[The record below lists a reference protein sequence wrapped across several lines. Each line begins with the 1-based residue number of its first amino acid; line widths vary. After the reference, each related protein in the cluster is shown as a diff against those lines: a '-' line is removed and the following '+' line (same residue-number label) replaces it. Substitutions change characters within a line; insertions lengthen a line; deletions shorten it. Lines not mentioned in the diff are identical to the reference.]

1 TTAYNVRYK
10 FSGRFSFQYGVQR
23 FNEKTDPDFSR
34 VSAWTVTWSHNQPID
49 PTARI
54 SASVNISSSNRFQRE
69 ISYNQTDFFTN
80 NLNSSINFSKNFNNL
95 PFSFNLSA
103 RHQQDLNKETMSMQL
118 PELTFNMQRQT
129 PFRNV
134 GGKNF
139 RWLQQ
144 LGLNYNMQAKN
155 SLDRLPDSIVADV
168 LLRPRDSIDWVI
180 VESGDSILTKR
191 VGSSFYSNGMRH
203 NASTG
208 TTIKLF
214 KNINLTPGFTFAEFW
229 YLETIRK
236 EWDPEALKVRTSNLR
251 GFSRAMNFSTSV
263 SASTNFYGIYQL
275 TRSKRQVAIRQRFS
289 PSVSYSLKPD
299 FAEDKW
305 GYFDEVQVDTF
316 GRTQVYSFFE
326 EGIYGGPTR
335 GESQSLSFSLASVL
349 EMKYRSKESFGED
362 FDEKNDKFVRTNLLD
377 NISASTSY
385 NFAADSF
392 ALSPISLRA
401 RTNLFNNK
409 VSINGTINVDPYVFG
424 GEPGQERRL
433 EKLMIT
439 ESGQLGRITRSQI
452 SLSTSFQSKRKNT
465 KKEKSEDFDEVEY
478 REIQNNLYQYVD
490 FDIPWTL
497 RFRYNLSYTNNRPG
511 VVDPKVTQTINFD
524 GDVNFTPNWKIG
536 YSSGFD
542 IQKFEFTN
550 TRISVFRNLHCWDMS
565 FSWVPFGPQKSYSV
579 TIAVRSATLK
589 DLKLSKNNF
598 WQDRFRGL

>member
-1 TTAYNVRYK
+1 
-10 FSGRFSFQYGVQR
+10 
-23 FNEKTDPDFSR
+23 
-34 VSAWTVTWSHNQPID
+34 
-49 PTARI
+49 
-54 SASVNISSSNRFQRE
+54 
-69 ISYNQTDFFTN
+69 
-80 NLNSSINFSKNFNNL
+80 
-95 PFSFNLSA
+95 
-103 RHQQDLNKETMSMQL
+103 
-118 PELTFNMQRQT
+118 
-129 PFRNV
+129 
-134 GGKNF
+134 
-139 RWLQQ
+139 
-144 LGLNYNMQAKN
+144 
-155 SLDRLPDSIVADV
+155 
-168 LLRPRDSIDWVI
+168 
-180 VESGDSILTKR
+180 
-191 VGSSFYSNGMRH
+191 
-203 NASTG
+203 
-208 TTIKLF
+208 
-214 KNINLTPGFTFAEFW
+214 
-229 YLETIRK
+229 
-236 EWDPEALKVRTSNLR
+236 
-251 GFSRAMNFSTSV
+251 
-263 SASTNFYGIYQL
+263 
-275 TRSKRQVAIRQRFS
+275 
-289 PSVSYSLKPD
+289 
-299 FAEDKW
+299 
-305 GYFDEVQVDTF
+305 
-316 GRTQVYSFFE
+316 
-326 EGIYGGPTR
+326 
-335 GESQSLSFSLASVL
+335 
-349 EMKYRSKESFGED
+349 
-362 FDEKNDKFVRTNLLD
+362 NLLD